1 MIWSLMQE
9 SSHIEEKATA
19 EATLSQEYANEMS
32 EWVALTNKL
41 SAQIEDMRCN
51 SDHQHVS
58 QQVLAENA
66 RLHEDNVAMKAQ
78 LNALLS
84 KLESI
89 QVKPTVD
96 TTR

>member
-51 SDHQHVS
+51 SDHEHVS
-58 QQVLAENA
+58 QRVLEENA
-66 RLHEDNVAMKAQ
+66 RLHEENLALKAQ
-78 LNALLS
+78 LNALL
-84 KLESI
+84 E
-89 QVKPTVD
+89 QN
-96 TTR
+96 